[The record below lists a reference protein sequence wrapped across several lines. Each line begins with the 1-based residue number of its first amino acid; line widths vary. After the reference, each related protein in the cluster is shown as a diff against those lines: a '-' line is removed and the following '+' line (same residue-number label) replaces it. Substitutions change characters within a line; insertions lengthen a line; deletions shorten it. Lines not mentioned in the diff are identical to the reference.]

1 MFKRIK
7 NYKIILFKDNNLNIR
22 EYSISKIFIASIL
35 SIVTILSLTIF
46 FIYSTEIKEAFSF
59 YEILRHQNN
68 NTQLENKIIE
78 QKEKINT
85 LLDEINLLKK
95 RDENLRSL
103 LKLPSI
109 DDDIRKLGTGGS
121 DSIQSFNDL
130 NYLLP
135 GKTNLTSFERDLS
148 FIERSINLEKIS
160 YQEIEIKLNEKKQ
173 YYLHYPAI
181 YPVSL
186 NDARRTSRYG
196 KRTDPFTGIKRF
208 HEGDDFSGDIG
219 VPVVATANG
228 VVKKAKWN
236 GSFGKYI
243 EIDHGYGFI
252 TVYGHLSKLNVKKGD
267 KIIRGQ
273 LIGNIGNTGR
283 STAPHLHY
291 EVQYKK
297 KHKNPNKYYYNLNL

>member
-22 EYSISKIFIASIL
+22 EYSISKIFIASIF
-35 SIVTILSLTIF
+35 SIVAILSVTIF

-135 GKTNLTSFERDLS
+135 GKTNLNSFERDLS

-160 YQEIEIKLNEKKQ
+160 YEEIEIKLNEKKQ

-196 KRTDPFTGIKRF
+196 DRPDPFTGHNRF

-243 EIDHGYGFI
+243 EIDHGYGFV

-297 KHKNPNKYYYNLNL
+297 KHTNPNKYYYNLNL